1 MKVTRTT
8 RTIEFNVEESSVT
21 ICRRRTVIERAG
33 EPGEAKGRP
42 VEANGHTGMIVAERD
57 LDDAIELEPK
67 NGYGA
72 SS

>member
-33 EPGEAKGRP
+33 EPGEAKGPP

-57 LDDAIELEPK
+57 LDDAIELVTEDS
-67 NGYGA
+67 NAA